1 MHSRKFDILVKVKV
15 VRKSNNYSQLSIG
28 TIWSVAFKDAYPWFI
43 FSIFFF
49 TKFIFQYNTEK

>member
-1 MHSRKFDILVKVKV
+1 MKGLVKVKV

-28 TIWSVAFKDAYPWFI
+28 KVTIWSVAFKDAYSWFI